1 MRENTDTR
9 SRIQEVALDLFT
21 ERGYEATSLRE
32 IAEVLGVTKA
42 ALYYH
47 FRTKEDIVSSLT
59 EDRLAA
65 MQRLIDW
72 AQTQPRTIETRVELI
87 RRYSEE
93 LRRGRHPQVMSFMER
108 NQASLRD
115 HPKMGGMR
123 DKMLELVNLLSDVGD
138 PPTTRLKCAF
148 ALFSLHAPWFLLR
161 DQNMDDEELRQVGIQ
176 VAMELIGADGPV
188 SER

>member
-9 SRIQEVALDLFT
+9 RRIQEVALDLFA

-47 FRTKEDIVSSLT
+47 FKTKEDIVTSLT
-59 EDRLAA
+59 QDRAA
-65 MQRLIDW
+65 SIQALIDW
-72 AQTQPRTIETRVELI
+72 AKEQPHTAETRAEIL

-93 LRRGRHPQVMSFMER
+93 LRRGRHPQVIKFMER
-108 NQASLRD
+108 NQAALRD
-115 HPKMGGMR
+115 HPKMESMR
-123 DKMLELVNLLSDVGD
+123 DRMLELVGLLSAPGD
-138 PPTTRLKCAF
+138 PPITRLRNAI

-161 DQNMDDEELRQVGIQ
+161 DSELDDDDRARVGLQ
-176 VAMELIGADGPV
+176 VALEMIGADDPV
-188 SER
+188 PKG